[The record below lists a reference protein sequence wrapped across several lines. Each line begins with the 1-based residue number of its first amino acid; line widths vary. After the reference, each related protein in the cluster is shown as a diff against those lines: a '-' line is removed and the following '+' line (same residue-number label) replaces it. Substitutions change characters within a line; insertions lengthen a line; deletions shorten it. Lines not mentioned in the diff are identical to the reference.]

1 MNTTHIVPLA
11 EQQFEAVREVIDCV
25 AREKRYLAFTEAP
38 PQEQMY
44 SFLRSLIADGG
55 CSYIALQGGR
65 LVGWCD
71 IQRAS
76 GQARQ
81 HVGLLGLGLLPEV
94 RGRGFGRELM
104 QAALA
109 QAWSDGLTRVEL
121 TVREDNHRARILY
134 ERLGFAHEGIKRK
147 VFLVDGKHYDCHAM
161 ALLHESVV

>member
-1 MNTTHIVPLA
+1 MNTHIVPLA
-11 EQQFEAVREVIDCV
+11 EPLFEAVREVIDFV

-38 PQEQMY
+38 PQVQMH
-44 SFLRSLIADGG
+44 SFLQGLLEEGG
-55 CSYIALQGGR
+55 CGFVALLEGQ

-81 HVGLLGLGLLPEV
+81 HVGLLGVGLLPQV
-94 RGRGFGRELM
+94 RGKGLGRELM
-104 QAALA
+104 EATLA
-109 QAWSDGLTRVEL
+109 QAWSNGLTRVEL
-121 TVREDNHRARILY
+121 TVREDNHGARALY
-134 ERLGFAHEGIKRK
+134 ERLGFKHEGIKRK